1 MLGRYCC
8 TDSRKGNVENFAGK
22 TRPPPVHRRKQR
34 KSVPARRSPL
44 VRGRPPGSSSNS
56 SGKDV
61 IPFPYLPAW
70 YDNYHTSCRH
80 KGRVTRCDRLP
91 PPRFG
96 SCFFARGATSPFLFP
111 SWAATAF
118 PPSPRTSGAIP
129 RRTATCARTVSS
141 RQRRSSIA
149 DSILLSLLPPPCPV
163 DS

>member
-8 TDSRKGNVENFAGK
+8 TDSREGNDENFARM
-22 TRPPPVHRRKQR
+22 TRPTPVPRRKQR
-34 KSVPARRSPL
+34 KSVPARRSHL
-44 VRGRPPGSSSNS
+44 VRGRPPVSSSNS

-91 PPRFG
+91 PPRCG

-111 SWAATAF
+111 SWVATAF
-118 PPSPRTSGAIP
+118 LSPPGSPGAIQ
-129 RRTATCARTVSS
+129 RATATCARTVSS
-141 RQRRSSIA
+141 R
-149 DSILLSLLPPPCPV
+149 
-163 DS
+163 